1 MTYKPLPEE
10 LTIRESTIEGLGLFT
25 TKDVPK
31 GHVFGISHVQDKKFP
46 DGFIRTPLGGFYNHS
61 DSPNTLAYIDGR
73 YIFLKTS
80 KAVKEGEEIT
90 AHYWIYN
97 IGDEMNDN

>member
-46 DGFIRTPLGGFYNHS
+46 DGFIRTPLGGFFNHS
-61 DSPNTLAYIDGR
+61 TSPNSLTYREGR
-73 YIFLKTS
+73 YVFLKTS
-80 KAVKEGEEIT
+80 KVVKAGEEIT
-90 AHYWIYN
+90 ARYWLYN
-97 IGDEMNDN
+97 ITSGA